1 MKFKNTLEGFAND
14 NNKCSSENPS
24 LTDLGSNPLVDR
36 DGQNVIV
43 SPSGGLN
50 NVSSITID
58 SNGVGWKPTIN
69 KKTSPNLVINLKKLI
84 KVHYIITSGIKLF
97 RVYYSR
103 NDNNVYSYEEVLY
116 QNVNSDDAQS
126 NRASIHFE
134 SPSHNEVI
142 RFGNLTSS
150 DGQPIFAK
158 YIKIVPLDIE
168 ETSKKGQYK
177 YESDDNPG
185 ENIGS
190 KGMKVDVYGIEPDS
204 APIKGGE
211 SLMGSAVFYDEN
223 GNVMSNSAWN
233 GEMSNS
239 DPRLKINFQ
248 EDGQTV
254 PRTIYSI
261 IFTNASGNQYV
272 QEFSLTYQHHKSKLT
287 ETIYNIKGNTNCG
300 DTNRIQYYFP
310 HPIIATTIFIKPTK
324 LANSNKPPSFKV
336 IDILGAKISDVQ
348 EKVLLDKNK
357 NKYCSSDEPNGC
369 GSVSDLLGKQAE
381 IQQLC
386 DSLELQD
393 RIKENNQRIDKNRQY
408 LIQLEDQ
415 DQKISKLESV
425 IDQMKHLR
433 SLRQK
438 TNDQGMQEQKDKQ
451 DKVDQQLAQLVA
463 ERKEKQKQF
472 QIKLNIGQQSL
483 DNLAKNVQKI
493 EKEKGLEK
501 GDDVQTTSI
510 EGFDNPSDTFDQSN
524 LITRK
529 FLNKRYR
536 FIHNTDFLEDQIA
549 QDINVNPSNDEYL
562 RQYWHK
568 KNTETIPHNINIP
581 VNPVNPVKEN
591 FVNNKLTS
599 TKLEDLNGYS
609 PFNSIEYQNKQTST
623 TYHFCDQRILQN
635 PKDAGTQFVKQN
647 L

>member
-1 MKFKNTLEGFAND
+1 MKNLIWFAVILTILFIGCYIITITNKNKLEGFAND
-14 NNKCSSENPS
+14 DQCSTENPS
-24 LTDLGSNPLVDR
+24 LTDLGANPLVDR

-43 SPSGGLN
+43 SPTGGLN
-50 NVSSITID
+50 NVTSITID
-58 SNGVGWKPTIN
+58 SSGIGWKPVIN
-69 KKTSPNLVINLKKLI
+69 KKASPSLVVNLKKLI
-84 KVHYIITSGIKLF
+84 KIHYIVTSGVKLF

-134 SPSHNEVI
+134 SPSHNEVV
-142 RFGNLTSS
+142 RFGNLTTS
-150 DGQPIFAK
+150 DGQPVFAK

-177 YESDDNPG
+177 YETTDANTGDNIG
-185 ENIGS
+185 EN
-190 KGMKVDVYGIEPDS
+190 GMKVDIYGMDPES
-204 APIKGGE
+204 SPIKGGE

-223 GNVMSNSAWN
+223 GNVMSNSSWD
-233 GEMSNS
+233 GEMANS
-239 DPRLKINFQ
+239 DPKLKINFQ

-261 IFTNASGNQYV
+261 IFTSTNKSKNQYV
-272 QEFSLTYQHHKSKLT
+272 QELSITYQHHKSKLT

-324 LANSNKPPSFKV
+324 LAKSNRPPSLKIVDIMGSKV
-336 IDILGAKISDVQ
+336 NEVQ

-357 NKYCSSDEPNGC
+357 NKYCSSDEPDGC

-408 LIQLEDQ
+408 LLQLEDQ
-415 DQKISKLESV
+415 DQKIAKLEAV

-438 TNDQGMQEQKDKQ
+438 TNDQGMQEQKEKQ
-451 DKVDQQLAQLVA
+451 DKLDQQLAQLVA

-501 GDDVQTTSI
+501 GDDTQTTSI
-510 EGFDNPSDTFDQSN
+510 EGFDNPHTIMIHPDPNMASQ
-524 LITRK
+524 K
-529 FLNKRYR
+529 FLNKK
-536 FIHNTDFLEDQIA
+536 FAF
-549 QDINVNPSNDEYL
+549 V
-562 RQYWHK
+562 
-568 KNTETIPHNINIP
+568 
-581 VNPVNPVKEN
+581 EN
-591 FVNNKLTS
+591 EHFTNNKITK
-599 TKLEDLNGYS
+599 TKLEDLGGYAT
-609 PFNSIEYQNKQTST
+609 FNPTTYKNKIDSS
-623 TYHFCDQRILQN
+623 TYHFCDQRILNKPQ
-635 PKDAGTQFVKQN
+635 DAGTKFVKEH